1 MSEWSA
7 MIPAAVES
15 EARPSKR
22 LGFSFGYRFFLFVL
36 VGLVWLV
43 PAFVDHR
50 FAYAVAAWDVLLFAV
65 WVADLLSLP
74 KPREIR
80 IRRTWMAPLAL
91 SVRSQAR
98 ITAINNSKSTL
109 HIQVLD
115 ALPSSLCME
124 PPQMTMTASPRSEA
138 EAEYS
143 VQPRKRGT
151 AAAARVYLRY
161 SGSFRIA
168 ERWAVV
174 ELPQELTIYPNLHE
188 AKRQSVYL

>member
-22 LGFSFGYRFFLFVL
+22 LGFSFGYRFFLFL
-36 VGLVWLV
+36 LIGLVWLV

-65 WVADLLSLP
+65 WVVDLLSLP
-74 KPREIR
+74 KPHQLR

-98 ITAINNSKSTL
+98 ITAINNSQSTL

-115 ALPSSLCME
+115 ALPSSLCVE
-124 PPQMTMTASPRSEA
+124 PPQMKM
-138 EAEYS
+138 
-143 VQPRKRGT
+143 T
-151 AAAARVYLRY
+151 AAAT
-161 SGSFRIA
+161 
-168 ERWAVV
+168 
-174 ELPQELTIYPNLHE
+174 P
-188 AKRQSVYL
+188 